1 MTLFAI
7 EIRVRGRVQG
17 VGFRPTVWRFAREL
31 GLAGEVLN
39 DAGGVLVRVR
49 GSKSGI
55 DALIDRI
62 KREPPPLARVDSVE
76 TRAYEGDLS
85 TDFRFA
91 ESRAGPVH
99 TQVSPDASICAECAA
114 EILRPAERRHRYAFT
129 NCTHCGPRLS
139 IVNAIPYDRA
149 MTTMAKFPICP
160 LCLAE
165 YRDPAD
171 RRFHAEA
178 IACPA
183 CGPKLKLLQLTEETF
198 ARKLPQ
204 DEIDAACR
212 LIAAGEIVAIK
223 GLGGYQIACDAANAD
238 AVARLRCAKRR
249 GAKPFALM
257 ARDLRMIRRYC
268 AVNPE
273 EERQLASPQ
282 APIVLLRAKG
292 PDQLPE
298 AIAPGLSL
306 LGFMLPTTPLHLLIL
321 ERIQR
326 PLVMTS
332 GNVSDEPQ
340 VIDDAEARDRLKSI
354 AAYAL
359 THDRVIANRLDDSL
373 TRIMAGKARVMRR
386 ARGYAPEPLQLP
398 NGFEMSPEILALGGE
413 LKATFCLVKDGS
425 AVLSQHQG
433 DLEHP
438 AAFDDYRKTLRLY
451 GDLFEHAPAAL
462 AIDCHPEYLSSKLGR
477 EWARRDGLRLIEVQH
492 HHAHIAACLAE
503 HGYPLAAPAVLGIVL
518 DGLGWGD
525 DGTIWGG
532 EFLLVNYRRYQ
543 RIGALKPVAMPG
555 GANAVREPWRNL
567 YAHLTADRSW
577 SEITAE
583 FGSLN
588 LCRYLSRKPLALLD
602 SMIKHGLNA
611 PKASSCGR
619 LFDAVA
625 AALDLCRDRQ
635 AYEGEAAMRLEA
647 MITDNGHGDEDEVLA
662 YPLDVTALNG
672 PDLPVLDPR
681 AMWDAILADLMNQT
695 PAPLIAARFHKSM
708 ARAIVAMAVQLAGTQ
723 NARQF
728 STVALSGGC
737 FQNRILFEAVVRG
750 LEAESFVVL
759 THAQVPANDG
769 GLALGQAAIA
779 AAHLIQSMTNADK
792 RTAPCASESLAVS

>member
-1 MTLFAI
+1 MISLAT

-39 DAGGVLVRVR
+39 DTAGVLIRVR
-49 GSKSGI
+49 GSQSGI
-55 DALIDRI
+55 DALINRI
-62 KREPPPLARVDSVE
+62 KREPPPLARVESVE

-85 TDFRFA
+85 SDFRVA
-91 ESRAGPVH
+91 ESVAGPVH
-99 TQVSPDASICAECAA
+99 TQISPDAALCAQCAA
-114 EILRPAERRHRYAFT
+114 EILRRGERRHRYSFT

-139 IVNAIPYDRA
+139 IVKGIPYDRA
-149 MTTMAKFPICP
+149 MTTMAKFPMCP
-160 LCLAE
+160 LCVAE

-183 CGPKLKLLQLTEETF
+183 CGPQLTLRRLTEEIF
-198 ARKLPQ
+198 DGQLPQ
-204 DEIDAACR
+204 DELDAACT
-212 LIAAGEIVAIK
+212 LIDAGEIVAIK

-238 AVARLRCAKRR
+238 AVARLRIAKKRD
-249 GAKPFALM
+249 AKPFALM
-257 ARDLRMIRRYC
+257 ARDLPMIRRYC

-273 EERQLASPQ
+273 EERLLTSQQ
-282 APIVLLRAKG
+282 APIVLLRANG

-321 ERIQR
+321 EQVRR

-354 AAYAL
+354 ATYAL
-359 THDRVIANRLDDSL
+359 THDRVIANRLDDSVA
-373 TRIMAGKARVMRR
+373 RIMAGKTRVMRR
-386 ARGYAPEPLQLP
+386 ARGYAPEALQLP
-398 NGFEMSPEILALGGE
+398 EGFELSPEILALGGE
-413 LKATFCLVKDGS
+413 LKATFCLVKDGT

-438 AAFDDYRKTLRLY
+438 AAFDDYRKNLRLY
-451 GDLFEHAPAAL
+451 GDLFELVPEGL
-462 AIDCHPEYLSSKLGR
+462 AIDQHPEYLSSKLGR

-492 HHAHIAACLAE
+492 HHAHLASCLAE
-503 HGYPLAAPAVLGIVL
+503 NGYPLAGPDVLGIVL

-532 EFLLVNYRRYQ
+532 EFLLSNYRHYR
-543 RIGALKPVAMPG
+543 RVGALKPVAMPG
-555 GANAVREPWRNL
+555 GANAVRQPWRNL

-577 SEITAE
+577 TEITAK

-588 LCRYLSRKPLALLD
+588 LCRYLSRKPLALIE
-602 SMIKHGLNA
+602 SMIEHGLNA

-625 AALDLCRDRQ
+625 AALDLCRDHQ

-647 MITDNGHGDEDEVLA
+647 MVPESSFVDEALA

-672 PDLPVLDPR
+672 TDVPALDPLP
-681 AMWDAILADLMNQT
+681 MWDAILGDLMNQT
-695 PAPLIAARFHKSM
+695 PAPLIATRFHNGM
-708 ARAIVAMAVQLAGTQ
+708 ALAIVAMAVRLAGNR

-737 FQNRILFEAVVRG
+737 FQNRVLFEAVARG
-750 LEAESFVVL
+750 LETEGFVVL
-759 THAQVPANDG
+759 THAHVPANDG

-779 AAHLIQSMTNADK
+779 AAHLINSKMNADK
-792 RTAPCASESLAVS
+792 RMPPCALESLAVS